1 MSTRRLSKGVVVLA
15 AAVLVVTTGVAAAG
29 AGQGNG
35 KGGGGRGEQH
45 QGQGNGQGQGQGPGQ
60 GQGQGNGREQGNQQ
74 DKSKNSGNGQGG
86 GAGQTKAGQTRNGKG
101 DGAGKGTGKGQG
113 NGKGNSNAAGK
124 AKGDGDR
131 TGSGAKGA
139 TAAQGSDEGD
149 DLRYPG
155 VDTMALPD
163 SDRFISYGASASEG
177 GRRYRV
183 PFTIHGDANVPTTSA
198 RINGDALPRTG
209 AWVAPGSGVWAPAA
223 FYRADATGRG
233 YYLLYTATH
242 RDDNGRKCIGVAWS
256 ATAKGPFTPAAT
268 PLVCPT
274 KGDRWALDADVATGP
289 KGGVWFTWRDGQRA
303 DGPESAL
310 SVMLLKFDEHHRV
323 SGASNPR
330 VIMRS
335 NELAWAHYRDGAGVT
350 VIENPA
356 LLYDHGWYLFYS
368 GNSWPTNYYATGIAW
383 CGARLS
389 DAMCTPIPG
398 PRKAVFAYTGPQDHL
413 PRDMYVHG
421 LPGNQRG
428 PGAMAPFRSNDG
440 QLWVTWNYFRDG
452 SRERF
457 SRTGR
462 LVVTGNRAN
471 ADFKVVAP

>member
-1 MSTRRLSKGVVVLA
+1 MTTRRLSKTVVIAA
-15 AAVLVVTTGVAAAG
+15 AAVLVVSTGVAAAS
-29 AGQGNG
+29 AGQGHGQGRGGGQAAAHQGGDKSNGNG
-35 KGGGGRGEQH
+35 KGSKGAD
-45 QGQGNGQGQGQGPGQ
+45 N
-60 GQGQGNGREQGNQQ
+60 GQGNGRGE
-74 DKSKNSGNGQGG
+74 
-86 GAGQTKAGQTRNGKG
+86 TKAAGAANGHGIG
-101 DGAGKGTGKGQG
+101 DGAGPAKGKGKG
-113 NGKGNSNAAGK
+113 KDSAKGKGNGRTGTTAKDAAAAG
-124 AKGDGDR
+124 
-131 TGSGAKGA
+131 GSGE
-139 TAAQGSDEGD
+139 DD

-155 VDTMALPD
+155 VDTMALPGT
-163 SDRFISYGASASEG
+163 DRFISYGASASEA

-198 RINGDALPRTG
+198 KINGDALPRTG
-209 AWVAPGSGVWAPAA
+209 AWVAPGSGIWAPAA
-223 FYRADATGRG
+223 YYRAAAKGRG
-233 YYLLYTATH
+233 YYLFYTATH

-256 ATAKGPFTPAAT
+256 STARGPFTPAAS

-323 SGASNPR
+323 SGASTPR

-335 NELAWAHYRDGAGVT
+335 NGLAWAHYRDGAGVT

-356 LLYDHGWYLFYS
+356 LLYDNGWYLFYS

-389 DAMCTPIPG
+389 DTTCTPIPG
-398 PRKAVFAYTGPQDHL
+398 PRKAFFAYTGPQTHL

-421 LPGNQRG
+421 LPGNKRG

-462 LVVTGNRAN
+462 LVVTGSGAN
-471 ADFKVVAP
+471 ADFRVVTP

>member
-1 MSTRRLSKGVVVLA
+1 MPTRRLTQTIVAAA
-15 AAVLVVTTGVAAAG
+15 AAVLVATTGVAAAS
-29 AGQGNG
+29 AGQGHGQGRGAEQGHAAAQQGNGSGNSGSKAARNGQGKGDGTSNGAG
-35 KGGGGRGEQH
+35 KGGGKAAGD
-45 QGQGNGQGQGQGPGQ
+45 GQGKGDGSAT
-60 GQGQGNGREQGNQQ
+60 GR
-74 DKSKNSGNGQGG
+74 
-86 GAGQTKAGQTRNGKG
+86 GAGQTKGNAAGKGKG
-101 DGAGKGTGKGQG
+101 DGGRTGNGGKGA
-113 NGKGNSNAAGK
+113 SAAMG
-124 AKGDGDR
+124 GG
-131 TGSGAKGA
+131 
-139 TAAQGSDEGD
+139 EGD

-155 VDTMALPD
+155 VDTMALPGT
-163 SDRFISYGASASEG
+163 DRFISYGASATEG

-183 PFTIHGDANVPTTSA
+183 PFTIHGDSNVPTTSA
-198 RINGDALPRTG
+198 KINGDALPRTG
-209 AWVAPGSGVWAPAA
+209 AWVAPGSGIWAPAA
-223 FYRADATGRG
+223 FYQPAAKGRG

-242 RDDNGRKCIGVAWS
+242 RADNGRKCIGVAWS
-256 ATAKGPFTPAAT
+256 STAQGQFAPAAT

-310 SVMLLKFDEHHRV
+310 SVMRLKFDEHHRV

-335 NELAWAHYRDGAGVT
+335 NGLSWAHFRDGAGVT

-356 LLYDHGWYLFYS
+356 LLYDNGWYLFYS

-383 CGARLS
+383 CGARLR
-389 DAMCTPIPG
+389 DATCTPIPG
-398 PRKAVFAYTGPQDHL
+398 PRKASFAYTGPQTHL

-421 LPGNQRG
+421 LPGNKRG

-462 LVVTGNRAN
+462 LVVTGSGAN
-471 ADFKVVAP
+471 ADFRVVAP